1 MSRTRPVY
9 VAVIDDDDAVRR
21 SFGRLLRAVGIQ
33 PITYASAE
41 VFVADTK
48 RPQFDCVLL
57 DVRLAGMSGIE
68 LAKRLVAEGESV
80 PFIYITTHDDPETRE
95 AAEALGCA
103 GYFHK
108 ADAGAE
114 ILQAIGRVCGISD
127 LDKRIQQ
134 QG

>member
-1 MSRTRPVY
+1 MSRTRPIY
-9 VAVIDDDDAVRR
+9 VAVIDDDDALRR
-21 SFGRLLRAVGIQ
+21 SFGRLLRAAGIQ

-48 RPQFDCVLL
+48 RPHFDCVVL
-57 DVRLAGMSGIE
+57 DVRLGGMSGIE
-68 LAKRLVAEGESV
+68 LGKRLVAEGAKV

-95 AAEALGCA
+95 AAEGLGCA

-108 ADAGAE
+108 ADTGAE
-114 ILQAIGRVCGISD
+114 ILRAIGRVCGLSG
-127 LDKRIQQ
+127 LEKRIQQ